1 MKRKTL
7 TIQMVQNGLL
17 ILKNNNI
24 ISNQLKSVANY
35 KVINKELFIQ
45 EFEHI
50 LKTNKI
56 NNNILTD
63 NIKIIIDATYSEI
76 EKEDLSTIF
85 KELSFNK
92 IEFIDLLTL
101 FILDSTELLIDIS
114 NNSIK
119 IYFDNEIILSNIYF
133 YKYKAI
139 LKLYLKNI
147 KDKYNIKCIK
157 LFGNY
162 KFTNKFIYDI
172 EKICGIKTY
181 LYAYPSIM
189 PIKLLT

>member
-139 LKLYLKNI
+139 LNLYLKNI